1 MPVPQKETLA
11 NMFETDYSAVSD
23 EESERKLSV
32 LSTIFNLAC
41 VQPQD
46 YLSLRIG
53 REKLVR
59 SRGFPPKTG
68 ERL

>member
-1 MPVPQKETLA
+1 MTFLNAVK
-11 NMFETDYSAVSD
+11 NMLVC
-23 EESERKLSV
+23 KL
-32 LSTIFNLAC
+32 LAC

-59 SRGFPPKTG
+59 SRGFPLKPGNVCDWSVAKYSCLTIIYAK
-68 ERL
+68 RQIKF